1 MGIQKV
7 TAFEDERLDVYA
19 RLTDLQLRSRIEP
32 SKAIFIAETVEVIG
46 RALDGGNMLLS
57 LLTEEKYLPQL
68 EPLMDRLRAAN
79 PDAPIFVLPEDEL
92 RKLTG
97 FELTRGALAAFRRPP
112 ERSVEEVV
120 RDAHLV
126 AVLENIRNHTNVG
139 AIFRS
144 AAALGADA
152 VLAAA
157 LALVGCAA
165 GTSGSGSASGS
176 ASASASGSASAS
188 TEMKLVK
195 EGKLLIA
202 TSPDFPPFENLENG
216 EMVGL
221 DIEIGKAVAE
231 KLGLEPE
238 FVSLQFDSILTAV
251 AAGTQADVGISG
263 LTVDPERAKT
273 VDFSDSYYVDDLSVA
288 AMKNN
293 ADITAD
299 NADEALNKEGVV
311 IAVQSGS
318 SGETYVKENY
328 PKATVQPYGNS
339 TDAFAALQSG
349 QANAVCTNK
358 AVVERMLANAYTDAQ
373 VVKSIATGEEY
384 AVAIAQENKALTA
397 AINKALEEL
406 QADGTIDALVAKY
419 M

>member
-1 MGIQKV
+1 M
-7 TAFEDERLDVYA
+7 
-19 RLTDLQLRSRIEP
+19 
-32 SKAIFIAETVEVIG
+32 SK
-46 RALDGGNMLLS
+46 
-57 LLTEEKYLPQL
+57 K
-68 EPLMDRLRAAN
+68 
-79 PDAPIFVLPEDEL
+79 
-92 RKLTG
+92 KW
-97 FELTRGALAAFRRPP
+97 LA
-112 ERSVEEVV
+112 
-120 RDAHLV
+120 LV
-126 AVLENIRNHTNVG
+126 AAG
-139 AIFRS
+139 A
-144 AAALGADA
+144 
-152 VLAAA
+152 LAAA
-157 LALVGCAA
+157 LALVGCAS
-165 GTSGSGSASGS
+165 GNSGSGSASGS
-176 ASASASGSASAS
+176 ASASASGSAGAS

-288 AMKNN
+288 AMKDN
-293 ADITAD
+293 ADITAN

-384 AVAIAQENKALTA
+384 AVAVAQENKALTA

>member
-1 MGIQKV
+1 M
-7 TAFEDERLDVYA
+7 
-19 RLTDLQLRSRIEP
+19 
-32 SKAIFIAETVEVIG
+32 SK
-46 RALDGGNMLLS
+46 
-57 LLTEEKYLPQL
+57 K
-68 EPLMDRLRAAN
+68 
-79 PDAPIFVLPEDEL
+79 
-92 RKLTG
+92 KW
-97 FELTRGALAAFRRPP
+97 LA
-112 ERSVEEVV
+112 
-120 RDAHLV
+120 LV
-126 AVLENIRNHTNVG
+126 AAG
-139 AIFRS
+139 A
-144 AAALGADA
+144 
-152 VLAAA
+152 LAAA
-157 LALVGCAA
+157 LALVGCAS
-165 GTSGSGSASGS
+165 GNSGSGSASGS

-288 AMKNN
+288 VMKNN

-311 IAVQSGS
+311 IAVQSGT

-384 AVAIAQENKALTA
+384 AVAVAQENKALTA

>member
-1 MGIQKV
+1 M
-7 TAFEDERLDVYA
+7 
-19 RLTDLQLRSRIEP
+19 
-32 SKAIFIAETVEVIG
+32 SK
-46 RALDGGNMLLS
+46 
-57 LLTEEKYLPQL
+57 K
-68 EPLMDRLRAAN
+68 
-79 PDAPIFVLPEDEL
+79 
-92 RKLTG
+92 KW
-97 FELTRGALAAFRRPP
+97 LA
-112 ERSVEEVV
+112 
-120 RDAHLV
+120 LV
-126 AVLENIRNHTNVG
+126 AAG
-139 AIFRS
+139 A
-144 AAALGADA
+144 
-152 VLAAA
+152 LAAA
-157 LALVGCAA
+157 LALVGCAS
-165 GTSGSGSASGS
+165 GNSGSGSASGS

-328 PKATVQPYGNS
+328 SKATVQPYGNS

-384 AVAIAQENKALTA
+384 AVAVAQENKALTA

>member
-1 MGIQKV
+1 M
-7 TAFEDERLDVYA
+7 
-19 RLTDLQLRSRIEP
+19 
-32 SKAIFIAETVEVIG
+32 SK
-46 RALDGGNMLLS
+46 
-57 LLTEEKYLPQL
+57 K
-68 EPLMDRLRAAN
+68 
-79 PDAPIFVLPEDEL
+79 
-92 RKLTG
+92 KW
-97 FELTRGALAAFRRPP
+97 LA
-112 ERSVEEVV
+112 
-120 RDAHLV
+120 LV
-126 AVLENIRNHTNVG
+126 AAG
-139 AIFRS
+139 A
-144 AAALGADA
+144 
-152 VLAAA
+152 LAAA
-157 LALVGCAA
+157 LALVGCAS
-165 GTSGSGSASGS
+165 GNSGSGSASGS

>member
-1 MGIQKV
+1 M
-7 TAFEDERLDVYA
+7 
-19 RLTDLQLRSRIEP
+19 
-32 SKAIFIAETVEVIG
+32 SK
-46 RALDGGNMLLS
+46 
-57 LLTEEKYLPQL
+57 K
-68 EPLMDRLRAAN
+68 
-79 PDAPIFVLPEDEL
+79 
-92 RKLTG
+92 KW
-97 FELTRGALAAFRRPP
+97 LA
-112 ERSVEEVV
+112 
-120 RDAHLV
+120 LV
-126 AVLENIRNHTNVG
+126 AAG
-139 AIFRS
+139 A
-144 AAALGADA
+144 
-152 VLAAA
+152 LAAA
-157 LALVGCAA
+157 LALVGCAS
-165 GTSGSGSASGS
+165 GNSGSGSASGS

-288 AMKNN
+288 VMKNN

-311 IAVQSGS
+311 IAVQSGT

-384 AVAIAQENKALTA
+384 AVVVAQENKALTA

>member
-1 MGIQKV
+1 M
-7 TAFEDERLDVYA
+7 
-19 RLTDLQLRSRIEP
+19 
-32 SKAIFIAETVEVIG
+32 SK
-46 RALDGGNMLLS
+46 
-57 LLTEEKYLPQL
+57 K
-68 EPLMDRLRAAN
+68 
-79 PDAPIFVLPEDEL
+79 
-92 RKLTG
+92 KW
-97 FELTRGALAAFRRPP
+97 LA
-112 ERSVEEVV
+112 
-120 RDAHLV
+120 LV
-126 AVLENIRNHTNVG
+126 AAG
-139 AIFRS
+139 A
-144 AAALGADA
+144 
-152 VLAAA
+152 LAAA
-157 LALVGCAA
+157 LALVGCAS
-165 GTSGSGSASGS
+165 GNSGSGSASGS

-221 DIEIGKAVAE
+221 DIEIGKVVAE

-273 VDFSDSYYVDDLSVA
+273 VDFSDSYYVDDLSIA

-384 AVAIAQENKALTA
+384 AVAVAQENKALTS

>member
-1 MGIQKV
+1 M
-7 TAFEDERLDVYA
+7 
-19 RLTDLQLRSRIEP
+19 
-32 SKAIFIAETVEVIG
+32 SK
-46 RALDGGNMLLS
+46 
-57 LLTEEKYLPQL
+57 K
-68 EPLMDRLRAAN
+68 
-79 PDAPIFVLPEDEL
+79 
-92 RKLTG
+92 KW
-97 FELTRGALAAFRRPP
+97 LA
-112 ERSVEEVV
+112 
-120 RDAHLV
+120 LV
-126 AVLENIRNHTNVG
+126 AAG
-139 AIFRS
+139 A
-144 AAALGADA
+144 
-152 VLAAA
+152 LAAA
-157 LALVGCAA
+157 LALVGCAS
-165 GTSGSGSASGS
+165 GNSGSGSASGS

-188 TEMKLVK
+188 TVMKLVK

-288 AMKNN
+288 VMKNN

-311 IAVQSGS
+311 IAVQSGT

-384 AVAIAQENKALTA
+384 AVAVAQENKALTA

-406 QADGTIDALVAKY
+406 QADGTIDDLVAKY

>member
-1 MGIQKV
+1 M
-7 TAFEDERLDVYA
+7 
-19 RLTDLQLRSRIEP
+19 
-32 SKAIFIAETVEVIG
+32 SK
-46 RALDGGNMLLS
+46 
-57 LLTEEKYLPQL
+57 K
-68 EPLMDRLRAAN
+68 
-79 PDAPIFVLPEDEL
+79 
-92 RKLTG
+92 KW
-97 FELTRGALAAFRRPP
+97 LA
-112 ERSVEEVV
+112 
-120 RDAHLV
+120 LV
-126 AVLENIRNHTNVG
+126 AAG
-139 AIFRS
+139 A
-144 AAALGADA
+144 
-152 VLAAA
+152 LAAA
-157 LALVGCAA
+157 LALVGCAS
-165 GTSGSGSASGS
+165 GNSGSGSASGS

-288 AMKNN
+288 AMKDN

>member
-1 MGIQKV
+1 M
-7 TAFEDERLDVYA
+7 
-19 RLTDLQLRSRIEP
+19 
-32 SKAIFIAETVEVIG
+32 SK
-46 RALDGGNMLLS
+46 
-57 LLTEEKYLPQL
+57 K
-68 EPLMDRLRAAN
+68 
-79 PDAPIFVLPEDEL
+79 
-92 RKLTG
+92 KW
-97 FELTRGALAAFRRPP
+97 LA
-112 ERSVEEVV
+112 
-120 RDAHLV
+120 LV
-126 AVLENIRNHTNVG
+126 AAG
-139 AIFRS
+139 A
-144 AAALGADA
+144 
-152 VLAAA
+152 LAAA
-157 LALVGCAA
+157 LALVGCAS
-165 GTSGSGSASGS
+165 GNSGSGSASGS

-293 ADITAD
+293 VDITAD

>member
-1 MGIQKV
+1 M
-7 TAFEDERLDVYA
+7 
-19 RLTDLQLRSRIEP
+19 
-32 SKAIFIAETVEVIG
+32 SK
-46 RALDGGNMLLS
+46 
-57 LLTEEKYLPQL
+57 K
-68 EPLMDRLRAAN
+68 
-79 PDAPIFVLPEDEL
+79 
-92 RKLTG
+92 KW
-97 FELTRGALAAFRRPP
+97 LA
-112 ERSVEEVV
+112 
-120 RDAHLV
+120 LV
-126 AVLENIRNHTNVG
+126 AAG
-139 AIFRS
+139 A
-144 AAALGADA
+144 
-152 VLAAA
+152 LAAA
-157 LALVGCAA
+157 LALVGCAS
-165 GTSGSGSASGS
+165 GNSGSGSASGS

-288 AMKNN
+288 VMKNN
-293 ADITAD
+293 ADITVD

-311 IAVQSGS
+311 IAVQSGT

-384 AVAIAQENKALTA
+384 AVAVAQENKALTA

-406 QADGTIDALVAKY
+406 QADGTIDDLVAKY

>member
-1 MGIQKV
+1 M
-7 TAFEDERLDVYA
+7 
-19 RLTDLQLRSRIEP
+19 
-32 SKAIFIAETVEVIG
+32 SK
-46 RALDGGNMLLS
+46 
-57 LLTEEKYLPQL
+57 K
-68 EPLMDRLRAAN
+68 
-79 PDAPIFVLPEDEL
+79 
-92 RKLTG
+92 KW
-97 FELTRGALAAFRRPP
+97 LA
-112 ERSVEEVV
+112 
-120 RDAHLV
+120 LV
-126 AVLENIRNHTNVG
+126 AAG
-139 AIFRS
+139 A
-144 AAALGADA
+144 
-152 VLAAA
+152 LAAA
-157 LALVGCAA
+157 LALVGCAS
-165 GTSGSGSASGS
+165 GNSGSGSASGS
-176 ASASASGSASAS
+176 ASASASGSASVS

-288 AMKNN
+288 AMKDN
-293 ADITAD
+293 ADITAN

-384 AVAIAQENKALTA
+384 AVAVAQENKALTA

>member
-1 MGIQKV
+1 M
-7 TAFEDERLDVYA
+7 
-19 RLTDLQLRSRIEP
+19 
-32 SKAIFIAETVEVIG
+32 SK
-46 RALDGGNMLLS
+46 
-57 LLTEEKYLPQL
+57 K
-68 EPLMDRLRAAN
+68 
-79 PDAPIFVLPEDEL
+79 
-92 RKLTG
+92 KW
-97 FELTRGALAAFRRPP
+97 LA
-112 ERSVEEVV
+112 
-120 RDAHLV
+120 LV
-126 AVLENIRNHTNVG
+126 AAG
-139 AIFRS
+139 A
-144 AAALGADA
+144 
-152 VLAAA
+152 LAAA
-157 LALVGCAA
+157 LALVGCAS
-165 GTSGSGSASGS
+165 GNSGSGSASGS

-288 AMKNN
+288 VMKNN

-311 IAVQSGS
+311 IAVQSGT

-328 PKATVQPYGNS
+328 PKATAQPYGNS

-384 AVAIAQENKALTA
+384 AVAVAQENKALTA

-406 QADGTIDALVAKY
+406 QADGTVDDLVAKY

>member
-1 MGIQKV
+1 M
-7 TAFEDERLDVYA
+7 
-19 RLTDLQLRSRIEP
+19 
-32 SKAIFIAETVEVIG
+32 SK
-46 RALDGGNMLLS
+46 
-57 LLTEEKYLPQL
+57 K
-68 EPLMDRLRAAN
+68 
-79 PDAPIFVLPEDEL
+79 
-92 RKLTG
+92 KW
-97 FELTRGALAAFRRPP
+97 LA
-112 ERSVEEVV
+112 
-120 RDAHLV
+120 LV
-126 AVLENIRNHTNVG
+126 AAG
-139 AIFRS
+139 A
-144 AAALGADA
+144 
-152 VLAAA
+152 LAAA
-157 LALVGCAA
+157 LALVGCAS
-165 GTSGSGSASGS
+165 GNSGSGSASGS
-176 ASASASGSASAS
+176 ASTSASGSASAS

-288 AMKNN
+288 AMKDN

-384 AVAIAQENKALTA
+384 AVAVAQENKALTA

>member
-1 MGIQKV
+1 M
-7 TAFEDERLDVYA
+7 
-19 RLTDLQLRSRIEP
+19 
-32 SKAIFIAETVEVIG
+32 SK
-46 RALDGGNMLLS
+46 
-57 LLTEEKYLPQL
+57 K
-68 EPLMDRLRAAN
+68 
-79 PDAPIFVLPEDEL
+79 
-92 RKLTG
+92 KW
-97 FELTRGALAAFRRPP
+97 LA
-112 ERSVEEVV
+112 
-120 RDAHLV
+120 LV
-126 AVLENIRNHTNVG
+126 AAG
-139 AIFRS
+139 A
-144 AAALGADA
+144 
-152 VLAAA
+152 LAAA
-157 LALVGCAA
+157 LALVGCAS
-165 GTSGSGSASGS
+165 GNSGSGSASGS

-288 AMKNN
+288 VMKNN

-311 IAVQSGS
+311 IAVQSGT

-358 AVVERMLANAYTDAQ
+358 AVVERMLANAYADAQ

-384 AVAIAQENKALTA
+384 AVAVAQENKALTA

-406 QADGTIDALVAKY
+406 QADGTIDDLVAKY

>member
-1 MGIQKV
+1 M
-7 TAFEDERLDVYA
+7 
-19 RLTDLQLRSRIEP
+19 
-32 SKAIFIAETVEVIG
+32 SK
-46 RALDGGNMLLS
+46 
-57 LLTEEKYLPQL
+57 K
-68 EPLMDRLRAAN
+68 
-79 PDAPIFVLPEDEL
+79 
-92 RKLTG
+92 KW
-97 FELTRGALAAFRRPP
+97 LA
-112 ERSVEEVV
+112 
-120 RDAHLV
+120 LV
-126 AVLENIRNHTNVG
+126 AAG
-139 AIFRS
+139 A
-144 AAALGADA
+144 
-152 VLAAA
+152 LAAA
-157 LALVGCAA
+157 LALVGCAS
-165 GTSGSGSASGS
+165 GNSGSGSASGS

-288 AMKNN
+288 VMKNN

-311 IAVQSGS
+311 IAVQSGT

-384 AVAIAQENKALTA
+384 AVAVAQENKALTA

-406 QADGTIDALVAKY
+406 QADGTIDDLVAKY

>member
-1 MGIQKV
+1 M
-7 TAFEDERLDVYA
+7 
-19 RLTDLQLRSRIEP
+19 
-32 SKAIFIAETVEVIG
+32 SK
-46 RALDGGNMLLS
+46 
-57 LLTEEKYLPQL
+57 K
-68 EPLMDRLRAAN
+68 
-79 PDAPIFVLPEDEL
+79 
-92 RKLTG
+92 KW
-97 FELTRGALAAFRRPP
+97 LA
-112 ERSVEEVV
+112 
-120 RDAHLV
+120 LV
-126 AVLENIRNHTNVG
+126 AAG
-139 AIFRS
+139 A
-144 AAALGADA
+144 
-152 VLAAA
+152 LAAA
-157 LALVGCAA
+157 LALVGCAS
-165 GTSGSGSASGS
+165 GNSGSGSASGS

-288 AMKNN
+288 VMKNN

-311 IAVQSGS
+311 IAVQSGT

-358 AVVERMLANAYTDAQ
+358 AVVERMLANAYADAQ

-384 AVAIAQENKALTA
+384 AVAVAQENKALTA

>member
-1 MGIQKV
+1 M
-7 TAFEDERLDVYA
+7 
-19 RLTDLQLRSRIEP
+19 
-32 SKAIFIAETVEVIG
+32 SK
-46 RALDGGNMLLS
+46 
-57 LLTEEKYLPQL
+57 K
-68 EPLMDRLRAAN
+68 
-79 PDAPIFVLPEDEL
+79 
-92 RKLTG
+92 KW
-97 FELTRGALAAFRRPP
+97 LA
-112 ERSVEEVV
+112 
-120 RDAHLV
+120 LV
-126 AVLENIRNHTNVG
+126 AAGT
-139 AIFRS
+139 
-144 AAALGADA
+144 
-152 VLAAA
+152 LAAA
-157 LALVGCAA
+157 LALVGCAS
-165 GTSGSGSASGS
+165 GNSGSGSASGS

-299 NADEALNKEGVV
+299 NADEALNKEGIV

-384 AVAIAQENKALTA
+384 AVAVAQENKALTA
-397 AINKALEEL
+397 AINKALEGL

>member
-1 MGIQKV
+1 M
-7 TAFEDERLDVYA
+7 
-19 RLTDLQLRSRIEP
+19 
-32 SKAIFIAETVEVIG
+32 SK
-46 RALDGGNMLLS
+46 
-57 LLTEEKYLPQL
+57 K
-68 EPLMDRLRAAN
+68 
-79 PDAPIFVLPEDEL
+79 
-92 RKLTG
+92 KW
-97 FELTRGALAAFRRPP
+97 LA
-112 ERSVEEVV
+112 
-120 RDAHLV
+120 LV
-126 AVLENIRNHTNVG
+126 AAG
-139 AIFRS
+139 A
-144 AAALGADA
+144 
-152 VLAAA
+152 LAAA
-157 LALVGCAA
+157 LALVGCAS
-165 GTSGSGSASGS
+165 GNSGSGSASGS

-288 AMKNN
+288 VMKNN

-311 IAVQSGS
+311 IAVQSGT

-373 VVKSIATGEEY
+373 VVRSIATGEEY
-384 AVAIAQENKALTA
+384 AVAVAQENKALTA

>member
-1 MGIQKV
+1 M
-7 TAFEDERLDVYA
+7 
-19 RLTDLQLRSRIEP
+19 
-32 SKAIFIAETVEVIG
+32 SK
-46 RALDGGNMLLS
+46 
-57 LLTEEKYLPQL
+57 K
-68 EPLMDRLRAAN
+68 
-79 PDAPIFVLPEDEL
+79 
-92 RKLTG
+92 KW
-97 FELTRGALAAFRRPP
+97 LA
-112 ERSVEEVV
+112 
-120 RDAHLV
+120 LV
-126 AVLENIRNHTNVG
+126 AAG
-139 AIFRS
+139 A
-144 AAALGADA
+144 
-152 VLAAA
+152 LAAA
-157 LALVGCAA
+157 LALVGCAS
-165 GTSGSGSASGS
+165 GNSGSGSASGS

-221 DIEIGKAVAE
+221 DIEIGKAIAE

-299 NADEALNKEGVV
+299 NADEALNKEGIV

-384 AVAIAQENKALTA
+384 AVAVAQENKALTA
-397 AINKALEEL
+397 AINKALEGL

>member
-1 MGIQKV
+1 M
-7 TAFEDERLDVYA
+7 
-19 RLTDLQLRSRIEP
+19 
-32 SKAIFIAETVEVIG
+32 SKKKW
-46 RALDGGNMLLS
+46 L
-57 LLTEEKYLPQL
+57 
-68 EPLMDRLRAAN
+68 
-79 PDAPIFVLPEDEL
+79 
-92 RKLTG
+92 
-97 FELTRGALAAFRRPP
+97 ALAA
-112 ERSVEEVV
+112 
-120 RDAHLV
+120 A
-126 AVLENIRNHTNVG
+126 G
-139 AIFRS
+139 A
-144 AAALGADA
+144 
-152 VLAAA
+152 LAAA
-157 LALVGCAA
+157 LALVGCAS
-165 GTSGSGSASGS
+165 GNSGSGSASGS

-288 AMKNN
+288 VMKNN

-311 IAVQSGS
+311 IAVQSGT

-384 AVAIAQENKALTA
+384 AVAVAQENKALTA

-406 QADGTIDALVAKY
+406 QADGTIDDLVAKY

>member
-1 MGIQKV
+1 M
-7 TAFEDERLDVYA
+7 
-19 RLTDLQLRSRIEP
+19 
-32 SKAIFIAETVEVIG
+32 SKKKWFA
-46 RALDGGNMLLS
+46 
-57 LLTEEKYLPQL
+57 
-68 EPLMDRLRAAN
+68 
-79 PDAPIFVLPEDEL
+79 
-92 RKLTG
+92 
-97 FELTRGALAAFRRPP
+97 
-112 ERSVEEVV
+112 
-120 RDAHLV
+120 LV
-126 AVLENIRNHTNVG
+126 AAG
-139 AIFRS
+139 A
-144 AAALGADA
+144 
-152 VLAAA
+152 LAAA
-157 LALVGCAA
+157 LALVGCAS
-165 GTSGSGSASGS
+165 GNSGNSGSGSASGS

>member
-1 MGIQKV
+1 M
-7 TAFEDERLDVYA
+7 
-19 RLTDLQLRSRIEP
+19 
-32 SKAIFIAETVEVIG
+32 SK
-46 RALDGGNMLLS
+46 
-57 LLTEEKYLPQL
+57 K
-68 EPLMDRLRAAN
+68 
-79 PDAPIFVLPEDEL
+79 
-92 RKLTG
+92 KW
-97 FELTRGALAAFRRPP
+97 LA
-112 ERSVEEVV
+112 
-120 RDAHLV
+120 LV
-126 AVLENIRNHTNVG
+126 AAG
-139 AIFRS
+139 A
-144 AAALGADA
+144 
-152 VLAAA
+152 LAAA
-157 LALVGCAA
+157 LALVGCAS
-165 GTSGSGSASGS
+165 GNSGSGSASGS

-299 NADEALNKEGVV
+299 NADEALNKEGIV

-384 AVAIAQENKALTA
+384 AVAVAQENKALTA

>member
-1 MGIQKV
+1 M
-7 TAFEDERLDVYA
+7 
-19 RLTDLQLRSRIEP
+19 
-32 SKAIFIAETVEVIG
+32 SK
-46 RALDGGNMLLS
+46 
-57 LLTEEKYLPQL
+57 K
-68 EPLMDRLRAAN
+68 
-79 PDAPIFVLPEDEL
+79 
-92 RKLTG
+92 KW
-97 FELTRGALAAFRRPP
+97 LA
-112 ERSVEEVV
+112 
-120 RDAHLV
+120 LV
-126 AVLENIRNHTNVG
+126 AAG
-139 AIFRS
+139 A
-144 AAALGADA
+144 
-152 VLAAA
+152 LAAA
-157 LALVGCAA
+157 LALVGCAS
-165 GTSGSGSASGS
+165 GNSGSGSASGS

-288 AMKNN
+288 VMKNN

-311 IAVQSGS
+311 IAVQSGT

-384 AVAIAQENKALTA
+384 AVAVAQENKALTA

-406 QADGTIDALVAKY
+406 QADGTIDVLVAKY

>member
-1 MGIQKV
+1 M
-7 TAFEDERLDVYA
+7 
-19 RLTDLQLRSRIEP
+19 
-32 SKAIFIAETVEVIG
+32 SK
-46 RALDGGNMLLS
+46 
-57 LLTEEKYLPQL
+57 K
-68 EPLMDRLRAAN
+68 
-79 PDAPIFVLPEDEL
+79 
-92 RKLTG
+92 KW
-97 FELTRGALAAFRRPP
+97 LA
-112 ERSVEEVV
+112 
-120 RDAHLV
+120 LV
-126 AVLENIRNHTNVG
+126 AAG
-139 AIFRS
+139 A
-144 AAALGADA
+144 
-152 VLAAA
+152 LAAA
-157 LALVGCAA
+157 LALVGCAS
-165 GTSGSGSASGS
+165 GNSGSGSASGS
-176 ASASASGSASAS
+176 ASASVSGSASAS

-328 PKATVQPYGNS
+328 PKATVSPYGNS

-384 AVAIAQENKALTA
+384 AVAVAQENKALTA

>member
-1 MGIQKV
+1 M
-7 TAFEDERLDVYA
+7 
-19 RLTDLQLRSRIEP
+19 
-32 SKAIFIAETVEVIG
+32 SK
-46 RALDGGNMLLS
+46 
-57 LLTEEKYLPQL
+57 K
-68 EPLMDRLRAAN
+68 
-79 PDAPIFVLPEDEL
+79 
-92 RKLTG
+92 KW
-97 FELTRGALAAFRRPP
+97 LA
-112 ERSVEEVV
+112 
-120 RDAHLV
+120 LV
-126 AVLENIRNHTNVG
+126 AAG
-139 AIFRS
+139 A
-144 AAALGADA
+144 
-152 VLAAA
+152 LAAA
-157 LALVGCAA
+157 LALVGCAS
-165 GTSGSGSASGS
+165 GNSGSGRASGS

-288 AMKNN
+288 VMKNN

-311 IAVQSGS
+311 IAVQSGT

-384 AVAIAQENKALTA
+384 AVAVAQENKALTA

-406 QADGTIDALVAKY
+406 QADGTIDDLVAKY

>member
-1 MGIQKV
+1 M
-7 TAFEDERLDVYA
+7 
-19 RLTDLQLRSRIEP
+19 
-32 SKAIFIAETVEVIG
+32 SK
-46 RALDGGNMLLS
+46 
-57 LLTEEKYLPQL
+57 K
-68 EPLMDRLRAAN
+68 
-79 PDAPIFVLPEDEL
+79 
-92 RKLTG
+92 KW
-97 FELTRGALAAFRRPP
+97 LA
-112 ERSVEEVV
+112 
-120 RDAHLV
+120 LV
-126 AVLENIRNHTNVG
+126 AAG
-139 AIFRS
+139 A
-144 AAALGADA
+144 
-152 VLAAA
+152 LAAA
-157 LALVGCAA
+157 LALVGCAS
-165 GTSGSGSASGS
+165 GNSGSGSASGS
-176 ASASASGSASAS
+176 DSASASGSASAS

-288 AMKNN
+288 VMKNN

-311 IAVQSGS
+311 IAVQSGT

-384 AVAIAQENKALTA
+384 AVAVAQENKALTA

>member
-1 MGIQKV
+1 M
-7 TAFEDERLDVYA
+7 
-19 RLTDLQLRSRIEP
+19 
-32 SKAIFIAETVEVIG
+32 SK
-46 RALDGGNMLLS
+46 
-57 LLTEEKYLPQL
+57 K
-68 EPLMDRLRAAN
+68 
-79 PDAPIFVLPEDEL
+79 
-92 RKLTG
+92 KW
-97 FELTRGALAAFRRPP
+97 LA
-112 ERSVEEVV
+112 
-120 RDAHLV
+120 LV
-126 AVLENIRNHTNVG
+126 AAG
-139 AIFRS
+139 A
-144 AAALGADA
+144 
-152 VLAAA
+152 LAAA
-157 LALVGCAA
+157 LALVGCAS
-165 GTSGSGSASGS
+165 GNSGSGSASGS
-176 ASASASGSASAS
+176 ALASASGSASAS

-288 AMKNN
+288 AMKDN

-384 AVAIAQENKALTA
+384 AVAVAQENKALTA

>member
-1 MGIQKV
+1 M
-7 TAFEDERLDVYA
+7 
-19 RLTDLQLRSRIEP
+19 
-32 SKAIFIAETVEVIG
+32 SK
-46 RALDGGNMLLS
+46 
-57 LLTEEKYLPQL
+57 K
-68 EPLMDRLRAAN
+68 
-79 PDAPIFVLPEDEL
+79 
-92 RKLTG
+92 KW
-97 FELTRGALAAFRRPP
+97 LA
-112 ERSVEEVV
+112 
-120 RDAHLV
+120 LV
-126 AVLENIRNHTNVG
+126 AAG
-139 AIFRS
+139 A
-144 AAALGADA
+144 
-152 VLAAA
+152 LAAA
-157 LALVGCAA
+157 LALVGCAS
-165 GTSGSGSASGS
+165 GNSGSGSASGS

-288 AMKNN
+288 VMKNN

-299 NADEALNKEGVV
+299 NVDEALNKEGAV
-311 IAVQSGS
+311 IAVQSGT

-384 AVAIAQENKALTA
+384 AVAVAQENKALTA

>member
-1 MGIQKV
+1 M
-7 TAFEDERLDVYA
+7 
-19 RLTDLQLRSRIEP
+19 
-32 SKAIFIAETVEVIG
+32 SK
-46 RALDGGNMLLS
+46 
-57 LLTEEKYLPQL
+57 KKWLP
-68 EPLMDRLRAAN
+68 
-79 PDAPIFVLPEDEL
+79 
-92 RKLTG
+92 
-97 FELTRGALAAFRRPP
+97 
-112 ERSVEEVV
+112 
-120 RDAHLV
+120 LV
-126 AVLENIRNHTNVG
+126 AAG
-139 AIFRS
+139 A
-144 AAALGADA
+144 
-152 VLAAA
+152 LAAA
-157 LALVGCAA
+157 LALVGCAS
-165 GTSGSGSASGS
+165 GNSGSGSASGS

-288 AMKNN
+288 VMKNN

-311 IAVQSGS
+311 IAVQSGT

-358 AVVERMLANAYTDAQ
+358 AVVERMLANAYADAQ

-384 AVAIAQENKALTA
+384 AVAVAQENKALTA

>member
-1 MGIQKV
+1 M
-7 TAFEDERLDVYA
+7 
-19 RLTDLQLRSRIEP
+19 
-32 SKAIFIAETVEVIG
+32 SK
-46 RALDGGNMLLS
+46 
-57 LLTEEKYLPQL
+57 K
-68 EPLMDRLRAAN
+68 
-79 PDAPIFVLPEDEL
+79 
-92 RKLTG
+92 KW
-97 FELTRGALAAFRRPP
+97 LA
-112 ERSVEEVV
+112 
-120 RDAHLV
+120 LV
-126 AVLENIRNHTNVG
+126 AAG
-139 AIFRS
+139 A
-144 AAALGADA
+144 
-152 VLAAA
+152 LAAA
-157 LALVGCAA
+157 LALVGCAS
-165 GTSGSGSASGS
+165 GNSGSGSASGS

-288 AMKNN
+288 VMKNN

-311 IAVQSGS
+311 IAVQSGT

-358 AVVERMLANAYTDAQ
+358 TVVERMLANAYTDAQ

-384 AVAIAQENKALTA
+384 AVAVAQENKALTA

-406 QADGTIDALVAKY
+406 QADGTIDDLVAKY